1 MYLILK
7 FSRKPDRLLLPLAV
21 QPVSMVS
28 TFQHASLV
36 LRFRVFSFGLHW
48 VQDWFLASTR

>member
-7 FSRKPDRLLLPLAV
+7 FSRKPDRLILPLAV
-21 QPVSMVS
+21 QPVPMVS

-36 LRFRVFSFGLHW
+36 LGFRVFSFGLHW
-48 VQDWFLASTR
+48 VQF

>member
-21 QPVSMVS
+21 HPVAMIS
-28 TFQHASLV
+28 TFQHASL
-36 LRFRVFSFGLHW
+36 LLGFRGFSGLHW
-48 VQDWFLASTR
+48 IED